1 MEPEPSK
8 LEVRPPALVDA
19 VIRLLIPPAC
29 REHVLGDLWER
40 YTSPRQYVVD
50 ALRTL
55 PFVIWSQIR
64 RTSDPLLLAMQVL
77 AAFVF
82 FGGLAGQPGPD
93 GGPVWL
99 RAVVPAI
106 AVAVA
111 MVVRDAYCWPKF
123 PSSRQA
129 ALDAGL
135 AVASAFASQGA
146 LAMVW
151 PELTLAPRE
160 ALMGGFGTFLAV
172 FSLRT
177 AAPPK
182 TGFRSLLS
190 ANGSLSVDNFVR
202 DAQEFERRIRQRN
215 RREILAG
222 VLVILGFGAGVWR
235 GPNLVA
241 RVGCALVMA
250 GALFIIYRLRTRA
263 VVGSIP
269 LDAPRAHAIAAYRRE
284 LEVQRDLLRT
294 VTSWYLLPLL
304 PGMAVLTLGQT
315 LALAQPAPP
324 LRVLVSFLL
333 FGVLTRQLNRRGA
346 RKLQD
351 KIDELVTLETQD
363 GREGDDRR

>member
-77 AAFVF
+77 PAFVF
-82 FGGLAGQPGPD
+82 FGGLVGKPGAD
-93 GGPVWL
+93 GGPAWL
-99 RAVVPAI
+99 RAVIPAI
-106 AVAVA
+106 AVAVV
-111 MVVRDAYCWPKF
+111 MVVRDAYYWPKY

-129 ALDAGL
+129 VLDAGL

-146 LAMVW
+146 LAILW

-160 ALMGGFGTFLAV
+160 VLMGGFGTFLAV
-172 FSLRT
+172 FSLRA
-177 AAPPK
+177 AAPDR
-182 TGFRSLLS
+182 GFRSPVS
-190 ANGSLSVDNFVR
+190 ANGSLSVDDFFR
-202 DAQEFERRIRQRN
+202 DTQEFERRIRQRN

-222 VLVILGFGAGVWR
+222 VLVILGVGAGVWR
-235 GPNLVA
+235 GPNLMT

-250 GALFIIYRLRTRA
+250 GALFIIYRIRTRA
-263 VVGSIP
+263 MPSSIP
-269 LDAPRAHAIAAYRRE
+269 LDTPQAHAVAAYRRE
-284 LEVQRDLLRT
+284 LQVQRDLLRT

-304 PGMAVLTLGQT
+304 PGAAVLMLGQA
-315 LALAQPAPP
+315 LALAQPAPA
-324 LRVLVSFLL
+324 LRVFVFFLL
-333 FGVLTRQLNRRGA
+333 FCVLTRQLNQRGA
-346 RKLQD
+346 RRLQD
-351 KIDELVTLETQD
+351 KIDELVALETLD
-363 GREGDDRR
+363 GNEADDRR

>member
-19 VIRLLIPPAC
+19 AIRLLIPPAC

-40 YTSPRQYVVD
+40 NSSPRQYLVD

-55 PFVIWSQIR
+55 PFIIWSKIR
-64 RTSDPLLLAMQVL
+64 RTFDPLPLAMQVL

-82 FGGLAGQPGPD
+82 FGGLVGQPGPD
-93 GGPVWL
+93 GGPVWI

-111 MVVRDAYCWPKF
+111 TVGRDAYYWTKF

-135 AVASAFASQGA
+135 AVAWAFASQGA
-146 LAMVW
+146 LAILW

-172 FSLRT
+172 FSIRA
-177 AAPPK
+177 AAPDP
-182 TGFRSLLS
+182 GFRSPVS
-190 ANGSLSVDNFVR
+190 ANGSLSVDDFFR

-215 RREILAG
+215 LREILAG
-222 VLVILGFGAGVWR
+222 VLVILGVGAGVWL

-263 VVGSIP
+263 VAGSIP
-269 LDAPRAHAIAAYRRE
+269 LDTPRAHAMVAYQRE

-304 PGMAVLTLGQT
+304 PGAAVLMLGRA
-315 LALAQPAPP
+315 LALGSPHPHS
-324 LRVLVSFLL
+324 VCSYSFCCSA
-333 FGVLTRQLNRRGA
+333 F
-346 RKLQD
+346 
-351 KIDELVTLETQD
+351 
-363 GREGDDRR
+363 

>member
-19 VIRLLIPPAC
+19 VIRMLIPPAC
-29 REHVLGDLWER
+29 REHVLGDLWEQ

-64 RTSDPLLLAMQVL
+64 RTLDPLRLAMQVL
-77 AAFVF
+77 PAFVF
-82 FGGLAGQPGPD
+82 FGGLVGRPGAD
-93 GGPVWL
+93 GGPVWF
-99 RAVVPAI
+99 RAAVPAI
-106 AVAVA
+106 ALAVA
-111 MVVRDAYCWPKF
+111 MVVRDAYCWPKY

-146 LAMVW
+146 FAMAW
-151 PELTLAPRE
+151 PELTLPPRE

-172 FSLRT
+172 FSLRA

-190 ANGSLSVDNFVR
+190 ATGSLSVDNVFR

-222 VLVILGFGAGVWR
+222 VLVILGFGVGLWR

-263 VVGSIP
+263 VASPIP
-269 LDAPRAHAIAAYRRE
+269 LDTHAHALAAYRRE

-304 PGMAVLTLGQT
+304 PGVAVLTLGQA

-324 LRVLVSFLL
+324 LLVLVSFLL
-333 FGVLTRQLNRRGA
+333 FGVLTRQLNQRGA

-351 KIDELVTLETQD
+351 KIDELVTLEMQD
-363 GREGDDRR
+363 GREADDRR

>member
-40 YTSPRQYVVD
+40 YTSPRQYVID

-55 PFVIWSQIR
+55 PFVICSQIR
-64 RTSDPLLLAMQVL
+64 RTLDPLRLAMQVL
-77 AAFVF
+77 PAFVF
-82 FGGLAGQPGPD
+82 FGGLVGRPSAD
-93 GGPVWL
+93 GGPVWI

-111 MVVRDAYCWPKF
+111 MVVRDAYYWTKF

-151 PELTLAPRE
+151 PELTLVPRE

-172 FSLRT
+172 FSLG
-177 AAPPK
+177 AAASPAP
-182 TGFRSLLS
+182 GFRSPLS
-190 ANGSLSVDNFVR
+190 ANGSLSVDNFFR

-215 RREILAG
+215 RWEVLAG
-222 VLVILGFGAGVWR
+222 VLVILGMGGGVWR

-241 RVGCALVMA
+241 RAGCSLVMA

-263 VVGSIP
+263 VPGSIP
-269 LDAPRAHAIAAYRRE
+269 LDAPRAQAVAAYRRE

-304 PGMAVLTLGQT
+304 PGAAVLMLGQA
-315 LALAQPAPP
+315 LAMAQPAPP
-324 LRVLVSFLL
+324 LRMLVFFLL
-333 FGVLTRQLNRRGA
+333 FCILTRQLNQRGA

-351 KIDELVTLETQD
+351 KIDGLVTLETLD
-363 GREGDDRR
+363 GNEADDRR